1 MLALILLAQLTA
13 TPGPT
18 PTPTPISKAGTGQTR
33 TLADVARERRLG
45 QKGVTGG
52 TLSVTGA
59 AGSPAAV
66 SGEAA
71 KPTSDAEAR
80 LARAIERGTWVDQ
93 NIHYNEA
100 IREQARR
107 EWDSAAENCRKAPR
121 CVPVYRDSVKVGGVK
136 PLRTGDE
143 AQKDRSSGHDPGWRE
158 RETKLN
164 NADAPSPTPAA
175 K

>member
-1 MLALILLAQLTA
+1 MLTALILLLAATA
-13 TPGPT
+13 ATQTPAAT
-18 PTPTPISKAGTGQTR
+18 PTPAPVTTTANGQTR
-33 TLADVARERRLG
+33 TLADVARERKLG
-45 QKGVTGG
+45 KKGVTGG
-52 TLSVTGA
+52 TLSVAGA

-107 EWDSAAENCRKAPR
+107 DWDSAAENCRATPG
-121 CVPVYRDSVKVGGVK
+121 CTPVYRENAQINGVK
-136 PLRTGDE
+136 PLRTGNEE
-143 AQKDRSSGHDPGWRE
+143 ARDLQKKRGADVDTPGR
-158 RETKLN
+158 
-164 NADAPSPTPAA
+164 
-175 K
+175 